1 MIRRLFGYLK
11 CRITG
16 YYNKYSTGKCGA
28 HLYYSGCG
36 CDDCNKQQQIDTFN
50 LFKKI
55 NMNDQ

>member
-50 LFKKI
+50 LFKK
-55 NMNDQ
+55 